1 MYLLPRFAVH
11 GLRMAVCLSRTAS
24 SLRPTTISTVVENH
38 PYIYSTG
45 RFEAEPDSSS
55 GRRLSLCVIP
65 LHPDLPSGV
74 LALLSEQAVPVIAA
88 DVVPN
93 TSTEPRARP
102 V

>member
-1 MYLLPRFAVH
+1 LPLQNRLEFAPDDYFH
-11 GLRMAVCLSRTAS
+11 RCGES
-24 SLRPTTISTVVENH
+24 